1 MIVVSNTSPIMN
13 LAVVGQVHLLER
25 LYGKVYIPEAVWQE
39 LSAIGIG
46 QPWAAVM
53 PTLSWLETRSGSNR
67 SLVDLL
73 LLELDR
79 GEAEAISLAIE
90 IKADLL
96 LIDERRGRTIASHL
110 GLKFIGLLGALVE
123 GKRRGYVAA
132 VKPILDDLM
141 AQAGFW
147 VSGYLYARVL
157 REVGE

>member
-1 MIVVSNTSPIMN
+1 VIVVSNTSPIMN
-13 LAVVGQVHLLER
+13 LAVVGQVHLLEW
-25 LYGKVYIPEAVWQE
+25 LYGKVCIPEAVWQE
-39 LSAIGIG
+39 LSAIGTG
-46 QPWAAVM
+46 QPWGAVM
-53 PTLSWLETRSGSNR
+53 PTLSWLETRSVNNQ

-110 GLKFIGLLGALVE
+110 GHKFIGLLGALVE
-123 GKRRGYVAA
+123 GKRKGYIAA
-132 VKPILDDLM
+132 VKPILDDLL

-147 VSGYLYARVL
+147 VSEYLYAWVL

>member
-1 MIVVSNTSPIMN
+1 MIVVSNSSPIMN
-13 LAVVGQVHLLER
+13 LPVVGQVHALEQ
-25 LYGKVYIPEAVWQE
+25 LYGKVYSPEAVWQE
-39 LSAIGIG
+39 LSAIGTG
-46 QPWAAVM
+46 QPWATVM

-147 VSGYLYARVL
+147 VSGYLYVRVL